1 MAIGTGWAQ
10 RAVAFFEGFA
20 DWDVCGEAEAECFAE
35 VGGEGEVV
43 VGWWMGCVGSE
54 QSVCD

>member
-1 MAIGTGWAQ
+1 MAVGTGWAQ

-54 QSVCD
+54 